1 MNVYIQLVRLYAQ
14 AIKPL
19 MPSESVSAYRACST
33 HQKWSLRHNCCV
45 MLSQRKRVEKCLRKC
60 LVMLDEDEITRQ
72 LINRLDVCEILRC
85 EYSSII
91 FNPQRRRDLWLSQS
105 WVEDVVMEILR
116 VN

>member
-1 MNVYIQLVRLYAQ
+1 
-14 AIKPL
+14 
-19 MPSESVSAYRACST
+19 
-33 HQKWSLRHNCCV
+33 
-45 MLSQRKRVEKCLRKC
+45 
-60 LVMLDEDEITRQ
+60 MLDEDEITRQ